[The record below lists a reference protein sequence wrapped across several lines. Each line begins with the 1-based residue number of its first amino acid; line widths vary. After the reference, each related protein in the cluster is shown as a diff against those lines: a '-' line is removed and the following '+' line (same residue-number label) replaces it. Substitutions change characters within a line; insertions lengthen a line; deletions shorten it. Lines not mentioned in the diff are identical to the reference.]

1 MKESLYEQLVRDNPE
16 LFENG
21 ECEFSVGNGWYNIL
35 ACLLGIIMSDVN
47 QARYQVTYYKENA
60 ERDTDGTRLATA
72 ESKLQEAVASLP
84 KIEQVKEKFGGL
96 RFYYRGG
103 SKEGADRLEGAVRMA
118 EAIASR
124 TCEVCGRPGERRGG
138 DWIQTLCDMHYNEQQ
153 EHSKAR
159 KEGRR
164 LPAIDYDAE

>member
-35 ACLLGIIMSDVN
+35 SALLSIITSDLS
-47 QARYQVTYYKENA
+47 QAGYQVKYYKENA
-60 ERDTDGTRLATA
+60 ANDADG
-72 ESKLQEAVASLP
+72 SKLAAAEAKEQAAKDALP
-84 KIEQVKEKFGGL
+84 TILQVKEKFGGL
-96 RFYYRGG
+96 RFYYSGG
-103 SKEGADRLEGAVRMA
+103 NERLSGAVSMA
-118 EAIASR
+118 EAIANR

-138 DWIQTLCDMHYNEQQ
+138 DWIQTLCDMHYKEQ
-153 EHSKAR
+153 EDHVKAR